1 MNPPAQ
7 PVAANM
13 DLDDIIGDEVA
24 VTDGLSQEEVLAM
37 LREAEESGMCEQSLD
52 EIFIELFEK
61 NFGRKPTLDER
72 SPQRTGQ
79 A

>member
-37 LREAEESGMCEQSLD
+37 LREAEESGMCEQSFE
-52 EIFIELFEK
+52 EIYDELFEK
-61 NFGRKPTLDER
+61 HFGREKLIDTR
-72 SPQRTGQ
+72 Q
-79 A
+79 ARQKG